1 MDGAVEHRL
10 APPYTASMLHAV
22 AMLAAFLVGQLSFYG
37 EIPES
42 VPTFRMTFPN
52 GEVRYGALM
61 VDGAWHQSENVSFP
75 TGKTPTIVYDTP
87 WNPGRDRVLRQPEY
101 VVETLSLRKRR
112 LADEWK
118 ANGFA
123 AVQTREGERYVLSA
137 ELELS
142 RRAHEMESA
151 LAEQAAAVATA
162 SPQEQPAAA
171 GQPTPGPVA
180 RWGLHAIVLTIG
192 LGITALVFRR
202 MVLSDE

>member
-1 MDGAVEHRL
+1 
-10 APPYTASMLHAV
+10 MLHTV
-22 AMLAAFLVGQLSFYG
+22 AMLAAFFLGQLPFYG

-61 VDGAWHQSENVSFP
+61 VDGAWHQSENVAFP
-75 TGKTPTIVYDTP
+75 AGKTPTIVYDTP

-123 AVQTREGERYVLSA
+123 PVQTPEGERYVLAS

-142 RRAHEMESA
+142 RRAHEMEAA
-151 LAEQAAAVATA
+151 LAERDAVIEMA
-162 SPQEQPAAA
+162 SPQEQPAVAA
-171 GQPTPGPVA
+171 QSAPGLLA
-180 RWGLHAIVLTIG
+180 RWGLHAIILMIG

-202 MVLSDE
+202 TVLSDE